1 MVSDVGNPEAQ
12 RGDWSYSAT
21 VGLGFLTLISSINYL
36 DRSLLGLALP
46 AIKAEMHV
54 SDTVLG
60 LVSGLAFLLFY
71 SLLGVPLAWAADRW
85 SRRNIIA
92 IGLAFWS
99 LMTMATGWVANV
111 WQLALTRFLMGAGE
125 ACGIAPSNSM
135 LGDLFRD
142 KRRPLAMSIFGTGV
156 SISSILFFPLMGWI
170 GQHYGWR
177 KMFMAAGLPGIVLAL
192 AFVLVVREPVR
203 GQSERAAIRAAREP
217 VIATIRFLFGSRTYL
232 ALVATAT
239 FMGLNV
245 FAAGIWIPTFLQRVH
260 GMTIAETAALIGPL
274 RGVFGLAGVLL
285 GGFAI
290 DRLIRRKSHWRTTVP
305 AIACFLVVPV
315 ELAFLLSNSRSVWVA
330 AFASSSFLVLI
341 HQGPLFAMVMSVVRV
356 RMRAV
361 AVSVLVL
368 FSALLGQASG
378 PAIIGALN
386 DGLAST
392 FGEDAIRFSLLV
404 IVASAFAAGVCLLIA
419 GRYLEA
425 DIARAQGSAEEQA

>member
-21 VGLGFLTLISSINYL
+21 MGLGFLTLISSLNYL

-99 LMTMATGWVANV
+99 LMTMATGWVTNV

-142 KRRPLAMSIFGTGV
+142 KRRPLAMSIFGTAV

-177 KMFMAAGLPGIVLAL
+177 KMFVAAGVPGILLAL

-203 GQSERAAIRAAREP
+203 GQAEQAAARAAREP
-217 VIATIRFLFGSRTYL
+217 VVATIRFLLGSRTYL

-285 GGFAI
+285 GGLAI
-290 DRLIRRKSHWRTTVP
+290 DRLIPRQPHWRTMLP

-386 DGLAST
+386 DGLAAR
-392 FGEDAIRFSLLV
+392 FGENAIRFSLLV
-404 IVASAFAAGVCLLIA
+404 IVASAFAAGICLLVA

-425 DIARAQGSAEEQA
+425 DIARAKESAE

>member
-1 MVSDVGNPEAQ
+1 MASVSETDPAPK
-12 RGDWSYSAT
+12 GDWSYSAT
-21 VGLGFLTLISSINYL
+21 IGLGFLTLISSLNYL

-54 SDTVLG
+54 SDTALG

-71 SLLGVPLAWAADRW
+71 SLLGVPIAWAADRW

-142 KRRPLAMSIFGTGV
+142 KRRPLALSIFGTAV

-177 KMFMAAGLPGIVLAL
+177 KMFVAAGVPGILLAL
-192 AFVLVVREPVR
+192 VFVLMVREPVR
-203 GQSERAAIRAAREP
+203 GQSEAIAPRAAREP
-217 VIATIRFLFGSRTYL
+217 VWATVRFLLGSRSYL

-274 RGVFGLAGVLL
+274 RGVFGLSGVLL
-285 GGFAI
+285 GGLAI
-290 DRLIRRKSHWRTTVP
+290 DRLIRRWPHWRTTLP
-305 AIACFLVVPV
+305 AISCFLVVPV
-315 ELAFLLSNSRSVWVA
+315 ELAFLLSNSRAVWVA
-330 AFASSSFLVLI
+330 AFASSSFLVLV
-341 HQGPLFAMVMSVVRV
+341 HQGPLFAMVMSVSRV

-361 AVSVLVL
+361 AVSMLVL
-368 FSALLGQASG
+368 CSALLGQASG

-386 DGLAST
+386 DGLAPSL
-392 FGEDAIRFSLLV
+392 GQDAIRFSLLV
-404 IVASAFAAGVCLLIA
+404 IVASAFAAGICLLIA
-419 GRYLEA
+419 GRHLEA
-425 DIARAQGSAEEQA
+425 DIVRAQEAGPL

>member
-12 RGDWSYSAT
+12 RGDWSYSAAT
-21 VGLGFLTLISSINYL
+21 GLGFLTLISSINYL

-54 SDTVLG
+54 SDTALG

-142 KRRPLAMSIFGTGV
+142 KRRPLAMSIFGTAV

-177 KMFMAAGLPGIVLAL
+177 KMFMAAGMPGIVLAL
-192 AFVLVVREPVR
+192 AFILVVREPVR
-203 GQSERAAIRAAREP
+203 GQSEGSIISAAREP
-217 VIATIRFLFGSRTYL
+217 VVATIRFLFGSRTYL

-260 GMTIAETAALIGPL
+260 GMTIAEAAALIGPL
-274 RGVFGLAGVLL
+274 RGVFGLSGVLL

-330 AFASSSFLVLI
+330 AFACSSFLVLI

-386 DGLAST
+386 DGLAAR
-392 FGEDAIRFSLLV
+392 FGENAIRFSLLV
-404 IVASAFAAGVCLLIA
+404 IVASAFAAGVCLLVA

-425 DIARAQGSAEEQA
+425 DIARAQGAAE

>member
-1 MVSDVGNPEAQ
+1 MASAPDIESPPQ
-12 RGDWSYSAT
+12 GDWSYSAS

-54 SDTVLG
+54 SDTALG

-71 SLLGVPLAWAADRW
+71 SLLGLPIAWAADRW

-135 LGDLFRD
+135 IGDLFRD
-142 KRRPLAMSIFGTGV
+142 KRRPLAMSIFGTAV

-170 GQHYGWR
+170 GQHHGWR
-177 KMFMAAGLPGIVLAL
+177 SMFVAAGVPG
-192 AFVLVVREPVR
+192 VLVALLFLLFVREPAR
-203 GQSERAAIRAAREP
+203 GQAERTVVRNTRES
-217 VIATIRFLFGSRTYL
+217 VGTTIRFLAGSRTYL
-232 ALVATAT
+232 ALTATAT

-260 GMTIAETAALIGPL
+260 GMSIAETAALIGPL
-274 RGVFGLAGVLL
+274 RGVFGFAGILL

-290 DRLIRRKSHWRTTVP
+290 DRLIRARPHWRATVP

-315 ELAFLLSNSRSVWVA
+315 ELAFLLSNSRAVWVA
-330 AFASSSFLVLI
+330 AFAASAFLVLI
-341 HQGPLFAMVMSVVRV
+341 HQGPLFAMVMSVTRL
-356 RMRAV
+356 RMRAM
-361 AVSVLVL
+361 AVSILVL
-368 FSALLGQASG
+368 CSALLGQASG

-386 DGLAST
+386 DGLAPSL
-392 FGEDAIRFSLLV
+392 GPNAIRFSLLV
-404 IVASAFAAGVCLLIA
+404 IVASAFAAGLCLLAA
-419 GRYLEA
+419 GRFLDA
-425 DIARAQGSAEEQA
+425 DIARAQEPAE

>member
-1 MVSDVGNPEAQ
+1 MTKVSDIEPSPT
-12 RGDWSYSAT
+12 GDWSYPAS

-54 SDTVLG
+54 SDTALG

-71 SLLGVPLAWAADRW
+71 SLLGVPIAWAADRW

-142 KRRPLAMSIFGTGV
+142 KRRPLAMSIFGTAV

-170 GQHYGWR
+170 GQHHGWR
-177 KMFMAAGLPGIVLAL
+177 AMFVAAGLPGVFVAL
-192 AFVLVVREPVR
+192 LFLLLVREPVR
-203 GQSERAAIRAAREP
+203 GQTERAAVRNARES
-217 VIATIRFLFGSRTYL
+217 VGTTIRFLAGSRSYL
-232 ALVATAT
+232 ALTATAT

-260 GMTIAETAALIGPL
+260 GLSIAETAALIGPL
-274 RGVFGLAGVLL
+274 RGIFGFAGVLL
-285 GGFAI
+285 GGLAI
-290 DRLIRRKSHWRTTVP
+290 DRLIRIRSHWRTTVP

-315 ELAFLLSNSRSVWVA
+315 ELAFLLSNSRAVWVA
-330 AFASSSFLVLI
+330 AFAASAFLVLV
-341 HQGPLFAMVMSVVRV
+341 HQGPLFAMVMSVARL

-361 AVSVLVL
+361 AVSILVL
-368 FSALLGQASG
+368 CSALLGQASG

-386 DGLAST
+386 DGLAPSL
-392 FGEDAIRFSLLV
+392 GQNAIRFSLLV
-404 IVASAFAAGVCLLIA
+404 IVASAFAAGLCLLAA
-419 GRYLEA
+419 GRYLDA
-425 DIARAQGSAEEQA
+425 DIARAQQPAE

>member
-1 MVSDVGNPEAQ
+1 MASAPDIESPPQ
-12 RGDWSYSAT
+12 GDWSYSAS

-54 SDTVLG
+54 SDTALG

-71 SLLGVPLAWAADRW
+71 SLLGLPIAWAADRW

-135 LGDLFRD
+135 IGDLFRD
-142 KRRPLAMSIFGTGV
+142 KRRPLAMSIFGTAV

-170 GQHYGWR
+170 GQHHGWR
-177 KMFMAAGLPGIVLAL
+177 SMFVAAGVPG
-192 AFVLVVREPVR
+192 VLVALLFLLFVREPAR
-203 GQSERAAIRAAREP
+203 GQAERTVVRNTRES
-217 VIATIRFLFGSRTYL
+217 VGTTIRFLAGSRTYL
-232 ALVATAT
+232 ALTATAT

-260 GMTIAETAALIGPL
+260 GMSIAETAALIGPL
-274 RGVFGLAGVLL
+274 RGVFGFAGILL

-290 DRLIRRKSHWRTTVP
+290 DRLIRARPHWRATVP

-315 ELAFLLSNSRSVWVA
+315 ELAFLLSNSRAVWVA
-330 AFASSSFLVLI
+330 AFAASAFLVLI
-341 HQGPLFAMVMSVVRV
+341 HQGPLFAMVMSVTRL
-356 RMRAV
+356 RMRAM
-361 AVSVLVL
+361 AVSILVL
-368 FSALLGQASG
+368 CSALLGQASG

-386 DGLAST
+386 DGLAPSL
-392 FGEDAIRFSLLV
+392 GPNAIRFSLLV
-404 IVASAFAAGVCLLIA
+404 IVTSAFAAGLCLLAA
-419 GRYLEA
+419 GRFLDA
-425 DIARAQGSAEEQA
+425 DIARAQEPAE

>member
-1 MVSDVGNPEAQ
+1 MTKVSDIEPSPT
-12 RGDWSYSAT
+12 GDWSHPAS

-54 SDTVLG
+54 SDTALG

-71 SLLGVPLAWAADRW
+71 SLLGVPIAWAADRW

-142 KRRPLAMSIFGTGV
+142 KRRPLAMSIFGTAV

-170 GQHYGWR
+170 GQHHGWR
-177 KMFMAAGLPGIVLAL
+177 AMFVAAGLPGVFVAL
-192 AFVLVVREPVR
+192 LFLLLVREPVR
-203 GQSERAAIRAAREP
+203 GQTERAAVRNARES
-217 VIATIRFLFGSRTYL
+217 VGTTIRFLAGSRSYL
-232 ALVATAT
+232 ALTATAT

-260 GMTIAETAALIGPL
+260 GLSIAETAALIGPL
-274 RGVFGLAGVLL
+274 RGIFGFAGVLL
-285 GGFAI
+285 GGLAI
-290 DRLIRRKSHWRTTVP
+290 DRLIRIRSHWRTTVP

-315 ELAFLLSNSRSVWVA
+315 ELAFLLSNSRAVWVA
-330 AFASSSFLVLI
+330 AFAASAFLVLV
-341 HQGPLFAMVMSVVRV
+341 HQGPLFAMVMSVARL

-361 AVSVLVL
+361 AVSILVL
-368 FSALLGQASG
+368 CSALLGQASG

-386 DGLAST
+386 DGLAPSL
-392 FGEDAIRFSLLV
+392 GQNAIRFSLLV
-404 IVASAFAAGVCLLIA
+404 IVASAFAAGLCLLAA
-419 GRYLEA
+419 GRYLDA
-425 DIARAQGSAEEQA
+425 DIARAQQPAE

>member
-1 MVSDVGNPEAQ
+1 MASAPDIESPPK
-12 RGDWSYSAT
+12 GDWSYSAS

-54 SDTVLG
+54 SDTALG

-71 SLLGVPLAWAADRW
+71 SLLGVPIAWAADRW

-125 ACGIAPSNSM
+125 ASGIAPSNSM
-135 LGDLFRD
+135 IGDLFRD
-142 KRRPLAMSIFGTGV
+142 KRRPLAMSIFGTAV

-170 GQHYGWR
+170 GQHHGWR
-177 KMFMAAGLPGIVLAL
+177 SMFVAAGVPGVVVAL
-192 AFVLVVREPVR
+192 LFVLLVREPAR
-203 GQSERAAIRAAREP
+203 GQAERTVVRNQRES
-217 VIATIRFLFGSRTYL
+217 VGTTIRFLAGSRTYL
-232 ALVATAT
+232 ALTATAT

-260 GMTIAETAALIGPL
+260 GMSIAETAALIGPL
-274 RGVFGLAGVLL
+274 RGIFGFAGILL
-285 GGFAI
+285 GGLMI
-290 DRLIRRKSHWRTTVP
+290 DRLIRVQPHWRATVP

-315 ELAFLLSNSRSVWVA
+315 ELAFLLSNSRAVWIA
-330 AFASSSFLVLI
+330 AFAASAFLVLV
-341 HQGPLFAMVMSVVRV
+341 HQGPLFAMVMSVTRL
-356 RMRAV
+356 RMRAM
-361 AVSVLVL
+361 AVSILVL
-368 FSALLGQASG
+368 CSALLGQASG

-386 DGLAST
+386 DGLAPSL
-392 FGEDAIRFSLLV
+392 GPNAIRFSLLV
-404 IVASAFAAGVCLLIA
+404 IVASAFAAGLCLLAA
-419 GRYLEA
+419 GRFLDA
-425 DIARAQGSAEEQA
+425 DIARAQEPAE